1 MAQIICSKSVAS
13 QTEFGIVIV
22 TALVMHSYTPSMDC
36 RVQTQT
42 KDMLNV
48 VRVGIGLQ
56 LFKG

>member
-1 MAQIICSKSVAS
+1 MTVAS